1 MPTDRSP
8 RRLSLPR
15 LGAWLGLFVV
25 ASLAAPAVGA
35 QVRVLDEG
43 SFTILRGET
52 RVGREDFSIRT
63 SGDAGGG
70 GLISSQAT
78 IQRDTQRFLPVLTAT
93 AAGAPLSYTME
104 WRGDGRTV
112 SARWTL
118 QVTGARA
125 VSRQRTDAGES
136 SAEFSA
142 GGGAAALIDDD
153 VAHHLWFLFRNGTP
167 VRTMLVPRR
176 NVTVPVAIAATGTD
190 TVAIGGKRIA
200 ALRYSVT
207 PTDPGGQPRQLWLDA
222 SGRLLQVKV
231 PGINLTY
238 LREEPPAGS

>member
-8 RRLSLPR
+8 RHLAGARLL
-15 LGAWLGLFVV
+15 ACLGLLVV
-25 ASLAAPAVGA
+25 AALSPSPLVA

-43 SFTILRGET
+43 SFTIFRGDA
-52 RVGREDFSIRT
+52 RIGREDFSIRT

-70 GLISSQAT
+70 GLISAQAT

-93 AAGAPLSYTME
+93 AGGTPLSYTME
-104 WRGDGRTV
+104 WRGDGRAV

-142 GGGAAALIDDD
+142 GGGLAALVDDD
-153 VAHHLWFLFRNGTP
+153 VAHHLWFLFRNGNP

-176 NVTVPVAIAATGTD
+176 NLTVPVAVAPVGAD
-190 TVAIGGKRIA
+190 TVAVGGKRIA
-200 ALRYSVT
+200 ARRFSVT
-207 PTDPGGQPRQLWLDA
+207 PTDPGGQPRELWLDA
-222 SGRLLQVKV
+222 NGRLLQVRV
-231 PGINLTY
+231 PGANLRY
-238 LREEPPAGS
+238 VREEPPAGS

>member
-1 MPTDRSP
+1 
-8 RRLSLPR
+8 
-15 LGAWLGLFVV
+15 VV
-25 ASLAAPAVGA
+25 AAIVAAAPLSA
-35 QVRVLDEG
+35 QVRVIDEG
-43 SFTILRGET
+43 SFTILRAGT

-70 GLISSQAT
+70 GLISAQAT

-93 AAGAPLSYTME
+93 AGGAPLSYTME
-104 WRGDGRTV
+104 WRADGRTV

-142 GGGAAALIDDD
+142 GGGGAALVDDD
-153 VAHHLWFLFRNGTP
+153 VAHHLWFLFRNGSP
-167 VRTMLVPRR
+167 VRTILVPRR
-176 NVTVPVAIAATGTD
+176 NVTVPVVVTASGVD
-190 TVAIGGKRIA
+190 TLAIGGKRLPA
-200 ALRYSVT
+200 RTYSVT
-207 PTDPGGQPRQLWLDA
+207 PSDPGSQPRQLWLDGN
-222 SGRLLQVKV
+222 GRLLQVKV
-231 PGINLTY
+231 PGANLTY